1 MVGSDERNSAKCCGR
16 AYGAD
21 DQKENPA
28 PAHNRIPR
36 IQNSFFI
43 AVNPCIAERVC
54 AVMFVSCG
62 VGLELRR
69 GSRFFF
75 DATEFEK
82 RLGVSLVHG
91 EILRFQGIVFET
103 VLVAGGPRLGLQ

>member
-54 AVMFVSCG
+54 AVMF
-62 VGLELRR
+62 
-69 GSRFFF
+69 F